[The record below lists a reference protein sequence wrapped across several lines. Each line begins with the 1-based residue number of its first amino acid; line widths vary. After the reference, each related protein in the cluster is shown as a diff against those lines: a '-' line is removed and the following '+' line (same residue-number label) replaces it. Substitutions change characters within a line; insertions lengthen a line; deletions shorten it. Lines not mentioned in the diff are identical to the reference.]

1 MEQQL
6 LIESVVEA
14 ETANAVITQE
24 KFSAEVTVNF
34 REKSEA
40 SLEFSKCPPIT
51 VIWSGGFDST
61 AVILKYLIE
70 GRVVHT
76 VSVSLNNNP
85 YQSKAEKEARKA
97 ISAIL
102 VEEFGSNL
110 FHSPI
115 EVEWPE
121 LFVSNPAP
129 TLIQPP
135 IWIYIACMC
144 APTKEVAFGWVKY
157 DDVWHYKEG
166 ITKLGK
172 ALDIFTENPKTL
184 IIPFE
189 WYKKEELLDYFYVK
203 RPKIFHL
210 LSTSEA
216 GVPWS
221 VGSDDKSVEMRELA
235 NLLREK
241 IQNIHKN

>member
-24 KFSAEVTVNF
+24 KILVEVTVD
-34 REKSEA
+34 REKSGA

-97 ISAIL
+97 Y
-102 VEEFGSNL
+102 GR
-110 FHSPI
+110 
-115 EVEWPE
+115 
-121 LFVSNPAP
+121 
-129 TLIQPP
+129 
-135 IWIYIACMC
+135 
-144 APTKEVAFGWVKY
+144 
-157 DDVWHYKEG
+157 
-166 ITKLGK
+166 KLRLG
-172 ALDIFTENPKTL
+172 T
-184 IIPFE
+184 
-189 WYKKEELLDYFYVK
+189 
-203 RPKIFHL
+203 
-210 LSTSEA
+210 
-216 GVPWS
+216 
-221 VGSDDKSVEMRELA
+221 
-235 NLLREK
+235 
-241 IQNIHKN
+241 